1 MQRGETKR
9 LSVLFATFELAKA
22 IASFNPFKIAKATA
36 GLALAVA
43 TPAFKKGTKG
53 KHNTPSTGFVAG
65 EAGREAMQLSTGQ
78 MLMVDKP
85 TYFEGKQFGNARIWN
100 NPETE
105 RMMKANN
112 GGAPMIDYSSKFDS
126 LERAIKNKP
135 VSNVTL
141 TPIGIRHQTIKAN
154 RITNR
159 LERI

>member
-1 MQRGETKR
+1 
-9 LSVLFATFELAKA
+9 
-22 IASFNPFKIAKATA
+22 
-36 GLALAVA
+36 
-43 TPAFKKGTKG
+43 
-53 KHNTPSTGFVAG
+53 
-65 EAGREAMQLSTGQ
+65 

-105 RMMKANN
+105 RMMKSNN

-141 TPIGIRHQTIKAN
+141 TPSGIRHQTIKAN

-159 LERI
+159 LERFNEGIQIYINLQ